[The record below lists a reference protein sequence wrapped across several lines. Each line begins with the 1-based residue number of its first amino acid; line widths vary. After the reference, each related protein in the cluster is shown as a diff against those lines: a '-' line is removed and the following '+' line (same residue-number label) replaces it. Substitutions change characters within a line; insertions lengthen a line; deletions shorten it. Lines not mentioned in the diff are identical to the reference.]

1 MLNNNTITTLCWRKL
16 VACAQF
22 RIQNSKFF
30 TALPQFKIHNSKF
43 IITKKCPRSSLEHFF
58 IVYADC
64 TNFSSSI
71 TSLLVFVFGCSHL
84 RIL

>member
-1 MLNNNTITTLCWRKL
+1 MLNNNTITTLHRWRKL
-16 VACAQF
+16 AACAQF
-22 RIQNSKFF
+22 KTQ
-30 TALPQFKIHNSKF
+30 NSKF
-43 IITKKCPRSSLEHFF
+43 IITKSAQGRPLSTFF